1 MSVTTASMPTEI
13 HGYRVID
20 TLGDGAASRLYVVS
34 DPRTR
39 ELLAL
44 KHVRAERPEDRRF
57 LAQAEREHEVG
68 SRVDHPTVRASR
80 RLVRYR
86 EILRTTE
93 IAVVL
98 DFVDGEPLD
107 AVGALGWADL
117 LGVFASTAEGLAHLH
132 ELGWAHADLKPGNIL
147 RTGSGRATIID
158 LGQAC
163 RLGERKSR
171 VQGTPGFLAPEQVAL
186 DPIDARTD
194 AYLLG
199 ATIYRRLT
207 GRNASNELVSGAT
220 PRLPLSRLVA
230 SAPAPLVDLVES
242 CLATSPSRRPSNLS
256 LVAARLRAMAE
267 AVDRPRRLVN
277 RQTA

>member
-1 MSVTTASMPTEI
+1 MPSTPTNLPTEI

-20 TLGDGAASRLYVVS
+20 TLGEGAASRLFVVS

-44 KHVRAERPEDRRF
+44 KHVRATRPEERRF

-68 SRVDHPTVRASR
+68 SKANHPAVRGSR

-86 EILRTTE
+86 EVLRTTE

-107 AVGALGWADL
+107 AVGTLPWSDL

-132 ELGWAHADLKPGNIL
+132 DLGWAHADLKPGNVL
-147 RTGSGRATIID
+147 RTGPGRATLID

-194 AYLLG
+194 AFLLG

-207 GRNASNELVSGAT
+207 GRNASNELVSDGVA
-220 PRLPLSRLVA
+220 RLPLSRLVA
-230 SAPAPLVDLVES
+230 SAPPALSELVES
-242 CLATSPSRRPSNLS
+242 CLQTAPERRPANLAV
-256 LVAARLRAMAE
+256 VAAQLRAMAG
-267 AVDRPRRLVN
+267 AAACPRPSVA
-277 RQTA
+277 RQSA

>member
-1 MSVTTASMPTEI
+1 MPTEL

-20 TLGDGAASRLYVVS
+20 TLGEGAASQLFVVS

-44 KHVRAERPEDRRF
+44 KHVRASSADERRF

-68 SRVDHPTVRASR
+68 HKVTHAAVRGSR
-80 RLVRYR
+80 RLIRYR

-98 DFVDGEPLD
+98 DFVDGQPLD
-107 AVGALGWADL
+107 ALGPLPWRDL
-117 LGVFASTAEGLAHLH
+117 LGVFATTAEGLAHLH

-147 RTGSGRATIID
+147 RTGPGKATIID

-163 RLGERKSR
+163 RLGERKPR
-171 VQGTPGFLAPEQVAL
+171 IQGTPGFLAPEQVAL
-186 DPIDARTD
+186 GPIDARTD
-194 AYLLG
+194 AFLFG

-207 GRNASNELVSGAT
+207 GRLASSELLSGGG
-220 PRLPLSRLVA
+220 PRLPLARLVA
-230 SAPAPLVDLVES
+230 SVPPRLAEIVEA
-242 CLATSPSRRPSNLS
+242 CLDPRPDRRPAS
-256 LVAARLRAMAE
+256 LAVVAARLRALASSAGE
-267 AVDRPRRLVN
+267 PRPATDR
-277 RQTA
+277 QIA